1 MTRPEDLEGD
11 RLLDREHGEVVTV
24 DRVVGNVHRLGDG
37 AVELKRS
44 DGSTYFV
51 RYLELGFN
59 LDDRFGRPTA
69 TDGSGDT
76 EE

>member
-11 RLLDREHGEVVTV
+11 RLLDRDLDEVVRV
-24 DRVVGNVHRLGDG
+24 DRVEADVSRLGEG
-37 AVELKRS
+37 AVELRRS
-44 DGSTYFV
+44 DGSAYFV

-59 LDDRFGRPTA
+59 LDDRFARPTA

>member
-1 MTRPEDLEGD
+1 MTRPEDLKGD
-11 RLLDREHGEVVTV
+11 RLLDRDLDEVV
-24 DRVVGNVHRLGDG
+24 RVVRVEADVTRLGEG

-59 LDDRFGRPTA
+59 LDDRFARPTA
-69 TDGSGDT
+69 ADGSGDT
-76 EE
+76 ER

>member
-11 RLLDREHGEVVTV
+11 RLLDRDLGEVVRV
-24 DRVVGNVHRLGDG
+24 DRVEADVTRLGEG
-37 AVELKRS
+37 AVELRRS

-59 LDDRFGRPTA
+59 LDDRFARPTA
-69 TDGSGDT
+69 ADGSGDT

>member
-11 RLLDREHGEVVTV
+11 RLLDRDLDEVVRV
-24 DRVVGNVHRLGDG
+24 DRVEADVTRLGEG

-51 RYLELGFN
+51 RYLELGLN
-59 LDDRFGRPTA
+59 LEDRFARPTA
-69 TDGSGDT
+69 ADGSGDT

>member
-11 RLLDREHGEVVTV
+11 RLVDRDLDEVVRV
-24 DRVVGNVHRLGDG
+24 DRVEADVTRLGEG

-59 LDDRFGRPTA
+59 LEDRFARPTA
-69 TDGSGDT
+69 ADGSGATD
-76 EE
+76 E

>member
-1 MTRPEDLEGD
+1 MLLQVL
-11 RLLDREHGEVVTV
+11 RLGFEALDAVVRV
-24 DRVVGNVHRLGDG
+24 DRVEADVTRLGEG

-59 LDDRFGRPTA
+59 LEDRFARPTA
-69 TDGSGDT
+69 ADGSGDT